1 MAKSSGF
8 FTLRSGS
15 TKSLTFQ
22 TYRGKQ
28 ITKDRVS
35 KVANPQSTSQM
46 EQRLRLAVIARYRAA
61 LKGLVD
67 HSFQSV
73 DYGWKSLQHFSS
85 INMAKGAGV
94 ISCYV
99 PKGCQQ
105 MGVGAITV
113 SEGSLTAPD
122 VVIPN
127 MKSAQIGYNLL
138 PDAVTF
144 SATATTVEAKRKE
157 AAEAIVKSILSQN
170 EDLQE
175 GDQITLL
182 FQMMMAVERVK
193 WNSTTFMVPASR
205 FYISRIILN
214 ADDLAASDWITKQ
227 DIKADSTSL
236 DLSQGWSNG
245 VFKLTATA
253 TTYEVGFEG
262 PSAGDNIGQFL
273 AGTVILSRKSGNV
286 WQRSTSY
293 LGVTDNVDDILGNFL
308 SYEDVVPTYLKS
320 SSSSNRYLNEGDD
333 STAISGEDSSGK
345 TQG

>member
-1 MAKSSGF
+1 MAKSTGF

-35 KVANPQSTSQM
+35 KVSNPQSTPQM
-46 EQRLRLAVIARYRAA
+46 EQRLRLAIIARYRAA

-85 INMAKGAGV
+85 VNMSKGAGT
-94 ISCYV
+94 IFSYV
-99 PKGCQQ
+99 PKGCSQL
-105 MGVGAITV
+105 GVGAITV
-113 SEGSLTAPD
+113 SEGSLKTPD
-122 VVIPN
+122 TVISD
-127 MKSAQIGYNLL
+127 MKKASIGYNLL
-138 PDAVTF
+138 PDPITF
-144 SATATTVEAKRKE
+144 AATSTTVEAKRKE
-157 AAEAIVKSILSQN
+157 AAELIVKSILSQN

-175 GDQITLL
+175 NDQITLL
-182 FQMMMAVERVK
+182 FQMMIAVQRVK
-193 WNSTTFMVPASR
+193 WNTTTFMVPVSR

-227 DIKADSTSL
+227 NITADSTSL

-245 VFKLTATA
+245 VFQLTNSA
-253 TTYEVGFEG
+253 TTHDVSFEG
-262 PSAGDNIGQFL
+262 PSAGDNVGQFL

-286 WQRSTSY
+286 WQRSNSY
-293 LGVTDNVDDILGNFL
+293 LEVTDNVDDLIGNFL
-308 SYEDVVPTYLKS
+308 DYEDVVPTYMKTAS
-320 SSSSNRYLNEGDD
+320 TSNRYLNEGDD
-333 STAISGEDSSGK
+333 STNISGEDSSGK
-345 TQG
+345 VQG